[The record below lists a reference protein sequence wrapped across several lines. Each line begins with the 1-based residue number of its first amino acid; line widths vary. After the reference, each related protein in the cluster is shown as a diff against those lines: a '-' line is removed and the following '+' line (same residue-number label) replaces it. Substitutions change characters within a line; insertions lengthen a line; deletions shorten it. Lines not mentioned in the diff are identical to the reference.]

1 MPFKRK
7 PGPPAKDASIT
18 EGFNENKKLTAKE
31 KREIKRQRDMVLAA
45 KRKAKELEALK
56 KLKSEVGGQATRVS
70 AADDDVQSAYQMLED
85 MRWVYQK
92 VGGRKALQKF
102 IKENSKAYELMV
114 KELMKIESAMKQTE
128 IKQSGGMGG
137 SGSQNVFV
145 VLKGLE
151 SEEKQLT
158 VVNASNGQG
167 QIDLRSMSNILKPA
181 DALEDNAEIPLD
193 DEDQI
198 RPERG

>member
-1 MPFKRK
+1 
-7 PGPPAKDASIT
+7 
-18 EGFNENKKLTAKE
+18 
-31 KREIKRQRDMVLAA
+31 
-45 KRKAKELEALK
+45 
-56 KLKSEVGGQATRVS
+56 
-70 AADDDVQSAYQMLED
+70 
-85 MRWVYQK
+85 
-92 VGGRKALQKF
+92 
-102 IKENSKAYELMV
+102 MV

-167 QIDLRSMSNILKPA
+167 QIDLKSMNSILKPA